1 MPNQLYTGTKMVT
14 DVVLRDLEDPTN
26 PLIVIPNPSE
36 VTFDQGI
43 EMEETMSITPL
54 GEMQLVDLYPKQRN
68 PKIQMTFPKK
78 TPATLGMKFGYR
90 FESIAGLAAFLSRN
104 GVQIDRNTYP
114 PATAGKEG
122 FGVTADVEGAI
133 ASYLDENNLSIPLT
147 QGTFATLDLDTA
159 TLSFA
164 VGLNG
169 ALKFTNDL
177 IGKFVS
183 YQIPYTIAIGGVALT
198 EALFNRFKPTFVV
211 IQNDLKIVSFEYPE
225 AIVDQSDGEINLNES
240 QLQVTLRITYNGTGC
255 LPVKVKY
262 LGQARQCADAA

>member
-14 DVVLRDLEDPTN
+14 DVLIRDLDN
-26 PLIVIPNPSE
+26 SSNIIVLPNPSE

-43 EMEETMSITPL
+43 EMEETMGVTPL
-54 GEMQLVDLYPKQRN
+54 GEMQLVDLYPRQRN
-68 PKIQMTFPKK
+68 PRIQMTFPKK
-78 TPATLGMKFGYR
+78 TPETLGMKFGYR
-90 FESIAGLAAFLSRN
+90 MEQESGMDAILCRN
-104 GVQIDRNTYP
+104 GVQVESNTYA
-114 PATAGKEG
+114 PATTGKEG
-122 FGVTADVEGAI
+122 FGIIADEVGAK
-133 ASYLDENNLSIPLT
+133 ASYLDENNISVPLT

-183 YQIPYTIAIGGVALT
+183 YEIPYTITEGVMMT
-198 EALFNRFKPTFVV
+198 ENPFNRFKPTLVV

-225 AIVDQSDGEINLNES
+225 AIIDQSDGEINLNES
-240 QLQVTLRITYNGTGC
+240 QIQITMRVTYNGTGC

-262 LGQARQCADAA
+262 LGQARQCAEAA